1 MANKTTKRYIP
12 TQAYFDPAD
21 ASLQIV
27 APNGSTI
34 AQTAVPAEICNA
46 AREEQEEWTREA
58 VRALGRKTRGRV
70 REYPYGFLF
79 NV

>member
-1 MANKTTKRYIP
+1 MATKTTKRYIP

-27 APNGSTI
+27 TGNGTTLDTLRI
-34 AQTAVPAEICNA
+34 PADVVSA
-46 AREEQEEWTREA
+46 TREEQEDWTKQA
-58 VRALGRKTRGRV
+58 VKTLGRRTRGRV